1 MGFLVDWAGKPEIVR
16 TASADGKRAS
26 MSCAQVRRGLVDSPT
41 RHDPEMSTPPKT
53 PVEPAITRAQ
63 KAELARSNRARLDQ
77 DLTTQRLLWQSMPR
91 VVDMQLSNFC
101 NMSCTMCYDGNNPP
115 LEKLDTALV
124 ERFAAE
130 VLPTA
135 SVVVPFAGSE
145 PLILTW
151 DLTKQLAER
160 YGVELELIT
169 NAQFLDEAK
178 FFELEPHVSTLTIS
192 IDSHMLDVYERIRL
206 RSKPQKVFE
215 NLPRA
220 ARLCREHGIE
230 PQANVV
236 FMVENA
242 PYMDETV
249 AFLADQ
255 GCTTVRMLAYHHPRG
270 ASAEREF
277 SDAVKHMTPEWMAWM
292 LGKVKKV
299 AEQKRIHVIFEGLTR
314 ENSDHRPPDLGL
326 RPDGKAKHA
335 TWDELPYIYPGYCV
349 LSVDRIKVSSNGD
362 VHPCCVADG
371 DELRLGNLHQAS
383 FQEIWNG
390 PNSQD
395 LRRAMLTH
403 DLPKLCKNCNFHTA
417 WIPPELAHMPFVD
430 WYHDVHCGGTVARV
444 PRDRCTLAID
454 GPAHMARSEA
464 APTFAWQ
471 APQEAVDEYHLV
483 FGVAGT
489 WHKDN
494 KVFTVPGN
502 ATEFRMSE
510 ADWQAMAPN
519 LGLWWCV
526 WAVRKDDLAASQRS
540 PTVRC
545 VVRHQ
550 PIPRVPG
557 STLYA

>member
-1 MGFLVDWAGKPEIVR
+1 MNPPHESRAAAGIP
-16 TASADGKRAS
+16 RAS
-26 MSCAQVRRGLVDSPT
+26 KDELTRG
-41 RHDPEMSTPPKT
+41 
-53 PVEPAITRAQ
+53 
-63 KAELARSNRARLDQ
+63 NRARLDQ
-77 DLTTQRLLWQSMPR
+77 DLVTQRLVWQSMPR
-91 VVDMQLSNFC
+91 VVDLQLSNFC
-101 NMSCTMCYDGNNPP
+101 NMSCTMCYDGANPP

-178 FFELEPHVSTLTIS
+178 FFELEPHVSTLTFS

-206 RSKPQKVFE
+206 RSKPKKVFE

-270 ASAEREF
+270 ASADRAF
-277 SDAVKHMTPEWMAWM
+277 SDAVRHMTPEWLAWM

-299 AEQKRIHVIFEGLTR
+299 AAEKRIHVIFEGLTR
-314 ENSDHRPPDLGL
+314 ENSDHRPKDLGL
-326 RPDGKAKHA
+326 RPDGKGKYA
-335 TWDELPYIYPGYCV
+335 TWDELPYYFPGYCV

-362 VHPCCVADG
+362 VHPCCVAGG
-371 DELRLGNLHQAS
+371 DDLRLGNLQNAT

-390 PNSQD
+390 PTSQD

-403 DLPKLCKNCNFHTA
+403 DLPGLCRNCNFHTA
-417 WIPPELAHMPFVD
+417 WIPPELEQMPFVD
-430 WYHDVHCGGTVARV
+430 WYHDVHCGGTIPRV
-444 PRDRCTLAID
+444 PKERCTLVVD

-464 APTFAWQ
+464 SPMFQWQ
-471 APQEAVDEYHLV
+471 APAEPVDEYHLV
-483 FGVAGT
+483 FGIAGT

-494 KVFTVPGN
+494 KVFTIPGD
-502 ATEFRMSE
+502 AIGFRIPDAEWM
-510 ADWQAMAPN
+510 AMPQN
-519 LGLWWCV
+519 LGLWWCL
-526 WAVRKDDLAASQRS
+526 WAVRKNDLAASGRAA
-540 PTVRC
+540 TVRC
-545 VVRHQ
+545 LVRHQ
-550 PIPRVPG
+550 TIPRVPG
-557 STLYA
+557 STLYG